1 MIYFIFIS
9 FGAMIATFF
18 TKENCSKYNNYPSGY
33 ELKRELRNLVI
44 YEYDV
49 LNINIESMEEYIFRD
64 YVYYYE
70 IISGYTREIALRKAL
85 DKYIHIFNLSKN

>member
-9 FGAMIATFF
+9 FGAMIATFL
-18 TKENCSKYNNYPSGY
+18 TKENYSKYNSYHSGY
-33 ELKRELRNLVI
+33 ELKKELRNIVI
-44 YEYDV
+44 YEYDIV
-49 LNINIESMEEYIFRD
+49 NINIELVEEYIFRD

-70 IISGYTREIALRKAL
+70 IISGYTREVALRKAL